1 MRANL
6 NKYWLSGVSFLL
18 HQYGV
23 HGIGP
28 VPLLEPWCTKEKV
41 WRLGSMVMSSSYSS
55 MVVTVGASYSSRR
68 RVRGP
73 LVVKHWCLNNPIITV
88 WAVFNIFPSSIT
100 WMGRGACPK
109 VVKCALF
116 CVSSLVGSGSPLSG
130 LFDWKPCTIV
140 HRTKLRPIR
149 IEIYL

>member
-41 WRLGSMVMSSSYSS
+41 WRLGSMVMSSSYPS

-88 WAVFNIFPSSIT
+88 WTLDSYLRYFRPQSPEWGEEHVQRWWNVLCSVFQAS
-100 WMGRGACPK
+100 WVGVLHCQACLIESH
-109 VVKCALF
+109 VQLF
-116 CVSSLVGSGSPLSG
+116 TEQNYDQSES
-130 LFDWKPCTIV
+130 
-140 HRTKLRPIR
+140 
-149 IEIYL
+149 